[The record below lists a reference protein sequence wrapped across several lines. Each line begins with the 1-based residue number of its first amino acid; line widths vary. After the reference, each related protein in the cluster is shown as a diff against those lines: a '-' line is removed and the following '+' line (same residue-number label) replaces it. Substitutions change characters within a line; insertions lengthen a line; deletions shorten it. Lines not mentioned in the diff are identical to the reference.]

1 MRCLWEISIR
11 SPLREIFQRPLRN
24 ISKDVFFVMSLR
36 RLKYISKNI
45 SFSWRLWDVSKSSLK
60 RRRLCD
66 AFKTS
71 RTYLSKRCLFREVSE
86 TSQKHLSQVFLVF
99 QKYVTKMISCNF
111 RRLITISD
119 KIDVGPS
126 ETLKKWNVL
135 WEQCIDINQSS
146 LPSGLI
152 STWEFWQVKDRQNPI
167 VSVLFTTFS
176 DFFRLIKLYIT
187 CCHYELC

>member
-1 MRCLWEISIR
+1 MT
-11 SPLREIFQRPLRN
+11 
-24 ISKDVFFVMSLR
+24 SLR
-36 RLKYISKNI
+36 RLKTSSKTC
-45 SFSWRLWDVSKSSLK
+45 L
-60 RRRLCD
+60 LCD
-66 AFKTS
+66 FFKTS
-71 RTYLSKRCLFREVSE
+71 RAYLRKDVFSVKSPRRLKNISLKYFWFFKN
-86 TSQKHLSQVFLVF
+86 TSQ
-99 QKYVTKMISCNF
+99 MISCDF
-111 RRLITISD
+111 RRVITISD

-126 ETLKKWNVL
+126 ETLRKWNVL

-152 STWEFWQVKDRQNPI
+152 STWEFWQVKDRQNST